1 MPIVGQ
7 GAADEHVAVSA
18 GRDVAVRQK
27 DLRDY
32 LRILWRRK
40 WIRRARRRDRHGR
53 QRGRISAPAA
63 SVQGER
69 RGPHR
74 SSDSWNLGRPNGHR
88 HRDRDPPE
96 QRRTGNRRQA
106 HRRSR
111 QRSRRTRYSPER
123 SSRSVRHRR
132 RRIWQQNRRMRGP
145 MRTLPIADHWPKARR
160 SGRLP

>member
-7 GAADEHVAVSA
+7 GAADEHVAVST

-40 WIRRARRRDRHGR
+40 WIVALAVVIAMGVSVGAFLHQQRQYRA
-53 QRGRISAPAA
+53 SAEVLTEAPTPGT
-63 SVQGER
+63 SV
-69 RGPHR
+69 
-74 SSDSWNLGRPNGHR
+74 
-88 HRDRDPPE
+88 DPTVIATEIGILQSNAVRAIVAKHIGDP
-96 QRRTGNRRQA
+96 G
-106 HRRSR
+106 
-111 QRSRRTRYSPER
+111 RSRRTRYSPER